1 MREKIIRG
9 LISSII
15 VVLLLGFE
23 YKLSFNIVHDFESR
37 NTSYAVED
45 FYQINDYE
53 VDGDKLVPTSTDPQ
67 LILNFDG
74 SVVDKVTVFLSE
86 APTDEIKGQLY
97 FFEKKGFAEDSSI
110 QISLAANQT
119 EQSWSMDKRNIGFL
133 RLDIDG
139 EVSIDHIEV
148 VSEIAHMN
156 MIKLAGFG
164 LVCLLI
170 DLLVWILVYRKIYAI
185 SKKASECFDI
195 CDRFIEGLGRKLKI
209 NISVFFAV
217 SAMVLGVV
225 YSFIIPM
232 GMVPD
237 EPIHVAYM
245 SDAFGVTG
253 ISEQY
258 YNLLEQGQLLDEVRD
273 QKSDVDKA
281 LYSDISKVKF
291 DKELVSFTFDIKKEI
306 IRYIPCGIG
315 FWLGYLLNL
324 PVVWCAQLGEI
335 FALLFFVIIG
345 YITLKLMPVYKEAM
359 CAIMLIPM
367 NLQQCASLNYDSVL
381 LPLCYLFVAYM
392 LHLKYEKDKL
402 DVKSYVNIFILLVLI
417 ALIKIP
423 YILLAG
429 IYLAIPDSKKPYSL
443 SKKAKL
449 IIVIVVLCLGIAGM
463 YVLRNVNLVYV
474 ILGSILQWKDT
485 LRILKSTLGS
495 LGWYYMQSMIGD
507 FGWLDCVVPD
517 WFIIFSLLS
526 IFAFA
531 QIKQKENAVVRGW
544 DRVLYILLS
553 CAIFVLVVIG
563 ILQWYMNLMGIDN
576 STLELFRQGLSQV
589 AVVAGIQGRYWLPIL
604 PCCILALANVI
615 PNKQNKLVIWQSV
628 YYMVIAVVPIY
639 ELAYRYWI

>member
-37 NTSYAVED
+37 NTSYEVED

-67 LILNFDG
+67 LILNFYG

-139 EVSIDHIEV
+139 EISIDHIEV
-148 VSEIAHMN
+148 VSEIAHINIFKALVFCGLCALIDIAVWFLMYRKFLAIWDSVRKKLEKADAYAASVCKI
-156 MIKLAGFG
+156 IKFDISTFFAGFALIGG
-164 LVCLLI
+164 L
-170 DLLVWILVYRKIYAI
+170 
-185 SKKASECFDI
+185 
-195 CDRFIEGLGRKLKI
+195 
-209 NISVFFAV
+209 
-217 SAMVLGVV
+217 V
-225 YSFIIPM
+225 YSFIIPV
-232 GMVPD
+232 GLVPD
-237 EPIHVAYM
+237 EPVHVDLMCY
-245 SDAFGVTG
+245 SLGVEG
-253 ISEQY
+253 VSEQY
-258 YNLLEQGQLLDEVRD
+258 YSVLEQGHILSHVRD
-273 QKSDVDKA
+273 QQEDVD
-281 LYSDISKVKF
+281 LEVYSAVSKLKF
-291 DKELVSFTFDIKKEI
+291 DKSQITFSPDIKKEVVG
-306 IRYIPCGIG
+306 YIPCGIG
-315 FWLGYLLNL
+315 FWLGYLFNL
-324 PVVWCAQLGEI
+324 PIVWCAQLGEI
-335 FALLFFVIIG
+335 FALIFFVIVG
-345 YITLKLMPVYKEAM
+345 YFALKIMPAYKEVM

-367 NLQQCASLNYDSVL
+367 NLQQCASFNYDSVL

-392 LHLKYEKDKL
+392 FYLKYEKDKL
-402 DVKSYVNIFILLVLI
+402 DVKAYVTILVLIGLI

-423 YILLAG
+423 YSLLIG
-429 IYLAIPDSKKPYSL
+429 LYFIIPDCKKPYKL
-443 SKKAKL
+443 GGKAKF
-449 IIVIVVLCLGIAGM
+449 IIGVAVLCVGITGM
-463 YVLRNVNLVYV
+463 YLLRNSNFVYIV
-474 ILGSILQWKDT
+474 YGSIMQWKDT

-531 QIKQKENAVVRGW
+531 QIKQKENAVVRVW

-563 ILQWYMNLMGIDN
+563 ILQWYMNLVGIDN

-589 AVVAGIQGRYWLPIL
+589 SVVAGIQGRYWLPIL
-604 PCCILALANVI
+604 PCCILAFANVI

-628 YYMVIAVVPIY
+628 YYMVIAAVPIY

>member
-1 MREKIIRG
+1 
-9 LISSII
+9 
-15 VVLLLGFE
+15 
-23 YKLSFNIVHDFESR
+23 
-37 NTSYAVED
+37 
-45 FYQINDYE
+45 
-53 VDGDKLVPTSTDPQ
+53 
-67 LILNFDG
+67 
-74 SVVDKVTVFLSE
+74 
-86 APTDEIKGQLY
+86 
-97 FFEKKGFAEDSSI
+97 
-110 QISLAANQT
+110 
-119 EQSWSMDKRNIGFL
+119 MD
-133 RLDIDG
+133 
-139 EVSIDHIEV
+139 
-148 VSEIAHMN
+148 
-156 MIKLAGFG
+156 
-164 LVCLLI
+164 
-170 DLLVWILVYRKIYAI
+170 
-185 SKKASECFDI
+185 
-195 CDRFIEGLGRKLKI
+195 
-209 NISVFFAV
+209 
-217 SAMVLGVV
+217 
-225 YSFIIPM
+225 
-232 GMVPD
+232 
-237 EPIHVAYM
+237 
-245 SDAFGVTG
+245 
-253 ISEQY
+253 
-258 YNLLEQGQLLDEVRD
+258 QGHLLDEVRD

-291 DKELVSFTFDIKKEI
+291 DKELVSFTFNIKKEI

-315 FWLGYLLNL
+315 FLLGYLLNL
-324 PVVWCAQLGEI
+324 PVIWCTQLGEI

-429 IYLAIPDSKKPYSL
+429 IYLAIPDSKKPYNL

-485 LRILKSTLGS
+485 LRILKSTIGS

-517 WFIIFSLLS
+517 WFIVFSLLS
-526 IFAFA
+526 ILAFA
-531 QIKQKENAVVRGW
+531 QIKQKENAVVRVW

-563 ILQWYMNLMGIDN
+563 ILQWYMNLVGIDN

-589 AVVAGIQGRYWLPIL
+589 SVVAGIQGRYWLPIL
-604 PCCILALANVI
+604 PCCILAFANVI
-615 PNKQNKLVIWQSV
+615 PNKQNKLVIWQTV

>member
-1 MREKIIRG
+1 MRKKIIRG

-37 NTSYAVED
+37 NTSYEVED
-45 FYQINDYE
+45 FYQINDYD

-97 FFEKKGFAEDSSI
+97 FFEKKGFAEDNSM
-110 QISLAANQT
+110 QISMVANQT

-156 MIKLAGFG
+156 MAKLAGYGF
-164 LVCLLI
+164 VCLLI
-170 DLLVWILVYRKIYAI
+170 DLLAWILVYIKGHEIYIKTSEFFDKCDKFAETFCKKI
-185 SKKASECFDI
+185 
-195 CDRFIEGLGRKLKI
+195 KI
-209 NISVFFAV
+209 NISMFFAV
-217 SAMVLGVV
+217 SAIVLGII
-225 YSFIIPM
+225 YSFIIPI
-232 GMVPD
+232 GLTPD
-237 EPIHVAYM
+237 EPVHVAYM

-258 YNLLEQGQLLDEVRD
+258 YELLEQGNILNEVRN
-273 QKSDVDKA
+273 QKSDVDRA

-291 DKELVSFTFDIKKEI
+291 DKELVSFTFNIKKEI

-315 FWLGYLLNL
+315 FWLGYFLNL
-324 PVVWCAQLGEI
+324 PIVWCAQLGEI
-335 FALLFFVIIG
+335 FALLFFVTVG
-345 YITLKLMPVYKEAM
+345 YIALKLMPVCKEVM

-392 LHLKYEKDKL
+392 LYLKYEKDKL
-402 DVKSYVNIFILLVLI
+402 GLKSYINIVIILILI
-417 ALIKIP
+417 ALVKIP
-423 YILLAG
+423 YILLAS
-429 IYLAIPDSKKPYSL
+429 IYFAIPDSKKPYSL
-443 SKKAKL
+443 SKRAKL
-449 IIVIVVLCLGIAGM
+449 IIVIAVFCLGIVGM
-463 YVLRNVNLVYV
+463 YVLRNINVVYV
-474 ILGSILQWKDT
+474 ILGSMLQWKDT
-485 LRILKSTLGS
+485 YRILKSTLDTY
-495 LGWYYMQSMIGD
+495 GWYYLQTMIGD
-507 FGWLDCVVPD
+507 FGWLDCAVPD
-517 WFIIFSLLS
+517 WLIKFSLVSLV
-526 IFAFA
+526 AFA
-531 QIKQKENAVVRGW
+531 QIAYKDEYAVRIW

-553 CAIFVLVVIG
+553 CAIFVLVVLG
-563 ILQWYMNLMGIDN
+563 ILQWYMNLIGIDN

-589 AVVAGIQGRYWLPIL
+589 SVVTGIQGRYWLPIL
-604 PCCILALANVI
+604 PCIAYAVSGVI

>member
-37 NTSYAVED
+37 NTSYAIED
-45 FYQINDYE
+45 FCQINNYE
-53 VDGDKLVPTSTDPQ
+53 VDGDKFVPTSTDPQ

-74 SVVDKVTVFLSE
+74 SIVDKVTVFLSE

-97 FFEKKGFAEDSSI
+97 FCEKNEFAEDSSM
-110 QISLAANQT
+110 QISMAANQT
-119 EQSWSMDKRNIGFL
+119 EQSWSMDKRCIGFL
-133 RLDIDG
+133 RIDIDG

-148 VSEIAHMN
+148 VSEIVHMN
-156 MIKLAGFG
+156 MAKLAGFG

-170 DLLVWILVYRKIYAI
+170 DLLVWILVYRKIYVIYKRVCECI
-185 SKKASECFDI
+185 SR
-195 CDRFIEGLGRKLKI
+195 CDRFVENLGGKLKI

-258 YNLLEQGQLLDEVRD
+258 YNLLDQGHLLDEVRD

-291 DKELVSFTFDIKKEI
+291 DKELVSFTFNIKKEI

-324 PVVWCAQLGEI
+324 PIIWCTQLGEI
-335 FALLFFVIIG
+335 FALLFWVIIG

-402 DVKSYVNIFILLVLI
+402 DVKSYINIFILLVLI

-449 IIVIVVLCLGIAGM
+449 IIVIVVLCLGMVGM
-463 YVLRNVNLVYV
+463 YALRNVNLVYV
-474 ILGSILQWKDT
+474 VLGSIMQWKDT
-485 LRILKSTLGS
+485 LRILKTTLHTY
-495 LGWYYMQSMIGD
+495 GWCYLQTMIGD
-507 FGWLDCVVPD
+507 FGWLDCVMPD
-517 WFIIFSLLS
+517 WFIKFSLVSL
-526 IFAFA
+526 FAFS
-531 QIKQKENAVVRGW
+531 QIAYKDENRVRIL

-553 CAIFVLVVIG
+553 CAIFVLVALG
-563 ILQWYMNLMGIDN
+563 ILQWYMSLIGIDN
-576 STLELFRQGLSQV
+576 SSLTLFRQGLSQV
-589 AVVAGIQGRYWLPIL
+589 SVIAGIQGRYWLPIL
-604 PCCILALANVI
+604 PYVACAVSGVI
-615 PNKQNKLVIWQSV
+615 PIKHNKLVIWQGV
-628 YYMVIAVVPIY
+628 YYMVITIVPIY
-639 ELAYRYWI
+639 ELTYRYWI

>member
-1 MREKIIRG
+1 M
-9 LISSII
+9 
-15 VVLLLGFE
+15 
-23 YKLSFNIVHDFESR
+23 
-37 NTSYAVED
+37 
-45 FYQINDYE
+45 
-53 VDGDKLVPTSTDPQ
+53 
-67 LILNFDG
+67 
-74 SVVDKVTVFLSE
+74 
-86 APTDEIKGQLY
+86 
-97 FFEKKGFAEDSSI
+97 
-110 QISLAANQT
+110 
-119 EQSWSMDKRNIGFL
+119 
-133 RLDIDG
+133 
-139 EVSIDHIEV
+139 
-148 VSEIAHMN
+148 
-156 MIKLAGFG
+156 
-164 LVCLLI
+164 
-170 DLLVWILVYRKIYAI
+170 
-185 SKKASECFDI
+185 
-195 CDRFIEGLGRKLKI
+195 
-209 NISVFFAV
+209 FFAV
-217 SAMVLGVV
+217 AAMVLGVG

-258 YNLLEQGQLLDEVRD
+258 YNLLDQGHLLDEVKD

-281 LYSDISKVKF
+281 LYSYISKVKF
-291 DKELVSFTFDIKKEI
+291 DKELVSFTFNIKKEI

-315 FWLGYLLNL
+315 FLLGYLLNL
-324 PVVWCAQLGEI
+324 PIIWCTQLGEI

-485 LRILKSTLGS
+485 FRILKSTLGS
-495 LGWYYMQSMIGD
+495 LAWYYMQSMIGD

-517 WFIIFSLLS
+517 WFIVFSLLS
-526 IFAFA
+526 ILAFA
-531 QIKQKENAVVRGW
+531 QIKQKENAVVRVW

-563 ILQWYMNLMGIDN
+563 ILQWYMNLIGIDN

-589 AVVAGIQGRYWLPIL
+589 SVVAGIQGRYWLPIL
-604 PCCILALANVI
+604 PCCILAFANVI
-615 PNKQNKLVIWQSV
+615 PNKQNKLVIWQTV